1 MNSGH
6 SELTWPNTR
15 FFAKASLRNQVAGW
29 MEGDEKWFVSFE
41 DAKEKIQAFK
51 DMTTASDGTVSLYDI
66 APNKLLERY
75 LLNQN

>member
-1 MNSGH
+1 
-6 SELTWPNTR
+6 L
-15 FFAKASLRNQVAGW
+15 
-29 MEGDEKWFVSFE
+29 EGDEKWFVSFE

-75 LLNQN
+75 LLNQNSLL